1 MRTFPSRGG
10 SPGVKKWPSLSF
22 EGEKTQQKPSGPYLQ
37 RGARRWVRTHS
48 PFTVGLILFLSSF
61 IHISFSTPL
70 ASFPAERHISQ
81 NIYQLCLKK
90 YVLVLLLWI
99 SLVLVFSSLSSSL
112 PRVLLGVICAQEL
125 RSDAPPVII
134 HMLRV
139 CACACACVCSLPLT
153 SGTPCK
159 TPSTW
164 SKLHF
169 TVVTV
174 E

>member
-1 MRTFPSRGG
+1 MRTFPSGG
-10 SPGVKKWPSLSF
+10 G
-22 EGEKTQQKPSGPYLQ
+22 GEVAITQFRRWEDATEAQRSHLQ

-99 SLVLVFSSLSSSL
+99 SLVLVFFFFVLIPSSCFA
-112 PRVLLGVICAQEL
+112 RRHL
-125 RSDAPPVII
+125 RSGAEEQCSTC
-134 HMLRV
+134 HNTHATCL
-139 CACACACVCSLPLT
+139 CVCM
-153 SGTPCK
+153 CVCV
-159 TPSTW
+159 
-164 SKLHF
+164 HYH
-169 TVVTV
+169 
-174 E
+174 

>member
-1 MRTFPSRGG
+1 MFLFFLRNEDVSVLGG
-10 SPGVKKWPSLSF
+10 GHQVLKSGHHSVSKVRRRNRSPAVSH
-22 EGEKTQQKPSGPYLQ
+22 LQ

-48 PFTVGLILFLSSF
+48 PFTVGLILFRSSF

-99 SLVLVFSSLSSSL
+99 SLVLVFFSLSSSL

-125 RSDAPPVII
+125 RSSAPPVII

-139 CACACACVCSLPLT
+139 CACACVCVFIT
-153 SGTPCK
+153 TN
-159 TPSTW
+159 
-164 SKLHF
+164 
-169 TVVTV
+169 
-174 E
+174 